1 LPVVKFGQGF
11 ASMSPAVKETERL
24 ILSGRLAHDGN
35 PVMRWCLAN
44 VAIAQD
50 PAGNVKIDKD
60 KAREKVDGAV
70 ALAMAI
76 GVAQTEGARSVY
88 EERPSFLTI

>member
-1 LPVVKFGQGF
+1 
-11 ASMSPAVKETERL
+11 
-24 ILSGRLAHDGN
+24 
-35 PVMRWCLAN
+35 

-70 ALAMAI
+70 ALPMAI